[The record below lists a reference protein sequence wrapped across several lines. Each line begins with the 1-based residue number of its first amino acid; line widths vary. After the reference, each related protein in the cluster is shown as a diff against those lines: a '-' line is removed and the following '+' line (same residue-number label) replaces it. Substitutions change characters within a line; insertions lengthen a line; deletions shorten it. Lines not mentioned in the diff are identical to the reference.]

1 PSEVLGLAW
10 EAILEKDYA
19 PVFRPALAVL
29 AALPHDKATGNA
41 IRVVAECANR
51 VADSLSEL
59 GYDHAGPLYH
69 RILGSAK
76 SDGAF
81 YTNNLSAIMLARL
94 ALTNDL
100 IDWSDSGAVEKLR
113 IIDPACG
120 TGTLLMASLQTIKA
134 LVAGRG
140 NGEMAESER
149 NALHK
154 RIVEDVLCGLDIN
167 QHGVQLAACNMTLG
181 APTVDYERMNLVTM
195 PHGPQGEGSPK
206 AGSLEILTAADDARD
221 LSTVTHGAP
230 QRSLETLDA
239 EQVNESEEIRFP
251 LRDLDGC
258 IMNAPFT
265 DHMKRGRKFSRAALK
280 AMQRHEIEIRNRLHE
295 RDPDA
300 AAVITTNSISTF
312 FTPLAEKLLRS
323 DRAFLAKVL
332 PVTACTGASGVAER
346 RFLAKRFHIERI
358 VTTHDP
364 KRIAFSENT
373 SIHESLLICRR
384 WPGDDWPPTE
394 FVSLRKMPTSAEEA
408 IEVADAI
415 SAGRVGDWGSVCR
428 WPADRIRAGVWTPA
442 QWYDGTLAEAVFNLE
457 GRADLLPSG
466 SALTTGA
473 TRQAAQDSWKRD
485 SRDGNPNGI
494 RVFGGVSANIRQ
506 TMLDAPEQLVVPG
519 GRRAHLHERVRLS
532 GGHLM
537 LAERYNTV
545 SGRLT
550 ALWSETS
557 TFGFGWIPSAGPDR
571 EYEKAVCAWWN
582 STPGRM
588 LLLNRRAK
596 TLTYP
601 KWSKQH
607 LKSVPCPR
615 PETQGSNALTK
626 AWEQVKGVPL
636 LPLAQAESCAARQVI
651 DAAAAVA
658 LGVTGD
664 EIADWRRRLAR
675 EPTITN
681 VRATDCAKELG

>member
-1 PSEVLGLAW
+1 MLG
-10 EAILEKDYA
+10 
-19 PVFRPALAVL
+19 
-29 AALPHDKATGNA
+29 ALPHDDTTGEA

-94 ALTNDL
+94 SLTNDL

-140 NGEMAESER
+140 NGEMAEGER

-154 RIVEDVLCGLDIN
+154 RIVEDMLCGLDIN
-167 QHGVQLAACNMTLG
+167 QHGIQLAACNMTLG

-206 AGSLEILTAADDARD
+206 AGSLEILTAADDVAD
-221 LSTVTHGAP
+221 LSTVTHAAP

-251 LRDLDGC
+251 LHDLDGV

-265 DHMKRGRKFSRAALK
+265 DNRKRGRKFSRAALK

-295 RDPDA
+295 RDPGA
-300 AAVITTNSISTF
+300 AAVITTNSIRTF
-312 FTPLAEKLLRS
+312 FTPLAERLLRS

-346 RFLAKRFHIERI
+346 RFLAERFHIERI

-384 WPGDDWPPTE
+384 RSREDRPSTE
-394 FVSLRKMPTSAEEA
+394 FVSLRKMPSSAEEA

-415 SAGRVGDWGSVCR
+415 SAGAVGDWGSVCR
-428 WPADRIRAGVWTPA
+428 WPADRVQAGDWTPV
-442 QWYDGTLAEAVFNLE
+442 QWFDGGLAATIRGIEESPLLEPVGLRHAVGPAGQRIQEAYVRGERSDLGALPGFHSVSSKLRRAVLAEPDVWYRPRPGKE
-457 GRADLLPSG
+457 GLAKRY
-466 SALTTGA
+466 
-473 TRQAAQDSWKRD
+473 AAQR
-485 SRDGNPNGI
+485 SR
-494 RVFGGVSANIRQ
+494 
-506 TMLDAPEQLVVPG
+506 LLVAM
-519 GRRAHLHERVRLS
+519 R
-532 GGHLM
+532 M
-537 LAERYNTV
+537 NTV
-545 SGRLT
+545 TGRLNG
-550 ALWSETS
+550 LWTPQPA
-557 TFGFGWIPSAGPDR
+557 FGWWVPLATDDDR
-571 EYEKAVCAWWN
+571 KAKALAAWWN
-582 STPGRM
+582 STPARL
-588 LLLNRRAK
+588 LLLNRRAT

-601 KWSKQH
+601 TWQLQH
-607 LKSVPCPR
+607 LREVRIPK
-615 PETQGSNALTK
+615 PENLGWHTLTE
-626 AWEQVKGVPL
+626 AWEQVRDLDL
-636 LPLAQAESCAARQVI
+636 LPMRDGEKCPARHVI
-651 DAAAAVA
+651 DAAAATA
-658 LGVTGD
+658 LGLSRD
-664 EIADWRRRLAR
+664 EIADWRRRLAV

-681 VRATDCAKELG
+681 ARAPD

>member
-1 PSEVLGLAW
+1 MLG
-10 EAILEKDYA
+10 
-19 PVFRPALAVL
+19 
-29 AALPHDKATGNA
+29 ALPHDEATGDA

-94 ALTNDL
+94 SLANDL
-100 IDWSDSGAVEKLR
+100 IDWSDSGAVGKLR

-134 LVAGRG
+134 LVAGRAD
-140 NGEMAESER
+140 GEMAKGER

-195 PHGPQGEGSPK
+195 PHGPQGDGSPK

-251 LRDLDGC
+251 LRDLDGV

-265 DHMKRGRKFSRAALK
+265 DNSKRGRKFGRAALK
-280 AMQRHEIEIRNRLHE
+280 SMQRHEIEIRNRLHQH
-295 RDPDA
+295 DPDA
-300 AAVITTNSISTF
+300 AAVITTNSIRTF
-312 FTPLAEKLLRS
+312 FTPLAERLLRS

-346 RFLAKRFHIERI
+346 RFLAERFHIERI

-384 WPGDDWPPTE
+384 RSREERPSTD
-394 FVSLRKMPTSAEEA
+394 FVSLRKMPSSAEEA

-415 SAGRVGDWGSVCR
+415 SAGAVGDRGSVCR
-428 WPADRIRAGVWTPA
+428 WPADRVQAGDWTPV
-442 QWYDGTLAEAVFNLE
+442 QWFDGGLAATIREIEESPLLEPVGLRHAV
-457 GRADLLPSG
+457 GPAGQRI
-466 SALTTGA
+466 
-473 TRQAAQDSWKRD
+473 RD
-485 SRDGNPNGI
+485 TYGKCEPYEP
-494 RVFGGVSANIRQ
+494 
-506 TMLDAPEQLVVPG
+506 DA
-519 GRRAHLHERVRLS
+519 VRLFWS
-532 GGHLM
+532 ISTELRRKMRAEPEDWRSPKPGKGD
-537 LAERYNTV
+537 LAGQYWTRRSNVLVAARMNSV

-550 ALWSETS
+550 ALWTRSPS
-557 TFGFGWIPSAGPDR
+557 VGSGWTPVAVGDERSA
-571 EYEKAVCAWWN
+571 KALTAWWN
-582 STPGRM
+582 STPVRLM
-588 LLLNRRAK
+588 LLNQRSKL
-596 TLTYP
+596 LTYAAWSLAQLRQIRIP
-601 KWSKQH
+601 KRESAAWD
-607 LKSVPCPR
+607 
-615 PETQGSNALTK
+615 ALAE
-626 AWEQVKGVPL
+626 AWEKVHDLDL
-636 LPLAQAESCAARQVI
+636 LPMRDGEKCPARHVI
-651 DAAAAVA
+651 DSAAASA
-658 LGVTGD
+658 LGLCPD
-664 EIADWRRRLAR
+664 EIADWRRRLAV

-681 VRATDCAKELG
+681 

>member
-1 PSEVLGLAW
+1 MLG
-10 EAILEKDYA
+10 
-19 PVFRPALAVL
+19 
-29 AALPHDKATGNA
+29 ALPHDEATGDA

-94 ALTNDL
+94 SLANDL
-100 IDWSDSGAVEKLR
+100 IDWSDSGAVGKLR

-140 NGEMAESER
+140 NGEMAEGER

-167 QHGVQLAACNMTLG
+167 QHGIQLAACNMTLG

-195 PHGPQGEGSPK
+195 PHGPQGEGSPR
-206 AGSLEILTAADDARD
+206 AGSLEILTTADDALD
-221 LSTVTHGAP
+221 LSTVTHAAP

-251 LRDLDGC
+251 LRDLDGV

-265 DHMKRGRKFSRAALK
+265 DNRKRGRKFSRAALK
-280 AMQRHEIEIRNRLHE
+280 AMQRHEIEIRNRLHQ
-295 RDPDA
+295 RDPGA
-300 AAVITTNSISTF
+300 AAVITTNSIRTF
-312 FTPLAEKLLRS
+312 FTPLAERLLRS

-346 RFLAKRFHIERI
+346 RFLAERFHIERI

-384 WPGDDWPPTE
+384 RSREERPSTE
-394 FVSLRKMPTSAEEA
+394 FVSLRKMPSSAEEA

-415 SAGRVGDWGSVCR
+415 SAGAVGDWGSVCR
-428 WPADRIRAGVWTPA
+428 WPADRVQAGDWTPV
-442 QWYDGTLAEAVFNLE
+442 QWFDGGLAATIREIEESPLLEPVGLRHAV
-457 GRADLLPSG
+457 GPA
-466 SALTTGA
+466 
-473 TRQAAQDSWKRD
+473 
-485 SRDGNPNGI
+485 
-494 RVFGGVSANIRQ
+494 
-506 TMLDAPEQLVVPG
+506 
-519 GRRAHLHERVRLS
+519 GRRIQDAYVRGERSDLGALPGFHSVSSKLRRAVLGEPDVWYRPRPGKERLAKRY
-532 GGHLM
+532 
-537 LAERYNTV
+537 AEQRSRLLVAMRMDTV
-545 SGRLT
+545 SGRVNG
-550 ALWSETS
+550 LWTPRPA
-557 TFGFGWIPSAGPDR
+557 FGWWVPVATDDDR
-571 EYEKAVCAWWN
+571 KAKALAVWWN
-582 STPGRM
+582 STPTR
-588 LLLNRRAK
+588 LQLLNRRTTK
-596 TLTYP
+596 LTYP
-601 KWSKQH
+601 TWQLQH
-607 LKSVPCPR
+607 LREVRIPK
-615 PETQGSNALTK
+615 PESPGWHTLAE
-626 AWEQVKGVPL
+626 AWKQVRDLEL
-636 LPLAQAESCAARQVI
+636 LPMRYAEQCPARQVI
-651 DAAAAVA
+651 DAASAVA
-658 LGVTGD
+658 LGVSED
-664 EIADWRRRLAR
+664 ETADWRRRLAV

-681 VRATDCAKELG
+681 ARAPK

>member
-1 PSEVLGLAW
+1 MLG
-10 EAILEKDYA
+10 
-19 PVFRPALAVL
+19 
-29 AALPHDKATGNA
+29 ALPHDEATGNA

-94 ALTNDL
+94 SLTNDL
-100 IDWSDSGAVEKLR
+100 IDWSDSGAVGKLR

-134 LVAGRG
+134 LVASRG
-140 NGEMAESER
+140 DGEMAEGER

-167 QHGVQLAACNMTLG
+167 QHGIQLAACNMTLG

-195 PHGPQGEGSPK
+195 PHGPQGEGSPR
-206 AGSLEILTAADDARD
+206 AGSLEILTTADDALD
-221 LSTVTHGAP
+221 LSTVTHAAP

-251 LRDLDGC
+251 LRDLDGV

-265 DHMKRGRKFSRAALK
+265 DNRKRGRKFSRAALK
-280 AMQRHEIEIRNRLHE
+280 AMQRHEIEIRNRLHQ
-295 RDPDA
+295 RDPGA
-300 AAVITTNSISTF
+300 AAVITTNSIRTF
-312 FTPLAEKLLRS
+312 FTPLAERLLRS

-346 RFLAKRFHIERI
+346 RFLAERFHIERI

-384 WPGDDWPPTE
+384 RSREERPSTE
-394 FVSLRKMPTSAEEA
+394 FVSLRKMPSSAEEA

-415 SAGRVGDWGSVCR
+415 SAGAVGDWGSVCR
-428 WPADRIRAGVWTPA
+428 WPADRVQAGDWTPV
-442 QWYDGTLAEAVFNLE
+442 QWFDGGLAATIREIEESPLLEPVGLRHAV
-457 GRADLLPSG
+457 GPA
-466 SALTTGA
+466 
-473 TRQAAQDSWKRD
+473 
-485 SRDGNPNGI
+485 
-494 RVFGGVSANIRQ
+494 
-506 TMLDAPEQLVVPG
+506 
-519 GRRAHLHERVRLS
+519 GRRIQDAYVRGERSDLGALPGFHSVSSKLRRAVLGEPDVWYRPRPGKEGLAKRYAEQRSRL
-532 GGHLM
+532 LVAM
-537 LAERYNTV
+537 RMNTV
-545 SGRLT
+545 TGRLNG
-550 ALWSETS
+550 LWTPQPA
-557 TFGFGWIPSAGPDR
+557 FGWWVPVATNDDR
-571 EYEKAVCAWWN
+571 KAKALAVWWN
-582 STPGRM
+582 STPARL
-588 LLLNRRAK
+588 LLLNRRAT

-601 KWSKQH
+601 TWQLQH
-607 LKSVPCPR
+607 LRELRIPK
-615 PETQGSNALTK
+615 PESPGWHTLAE
-626 AWEQVKGVPL
+626 AWKQVRDLEL
-636 LPLAQAESCAARQVI
+636 LPMRYAEQCPARQVI
-651 DAAAAVA
+651 DAASAVA
-658 LGVTGD
+658 LGVSED
-664 EIADWRRRLAR
+664 EIADWRRRLAV

-681 VRATDCAKELG
+681 ARAPK